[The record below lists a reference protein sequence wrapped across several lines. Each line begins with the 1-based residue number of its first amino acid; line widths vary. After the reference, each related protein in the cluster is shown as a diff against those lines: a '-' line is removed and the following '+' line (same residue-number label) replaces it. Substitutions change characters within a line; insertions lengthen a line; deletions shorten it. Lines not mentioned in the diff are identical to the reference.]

1 MNFKTL
7 LVFLLIGINCIA
19 QQFPYVT
26 VIDRDTVIVFSFSQG
41 LELSLRNE
49 ELKKYKELYDIQ
61 NVEIDKKDEIILS
74 KYHIIQD
81 QLSIIDSKNLIV
93 ESQIN
98 LLSICEE
105 EKLIIEEELSRQ
117 KRHKRI
123 ALISGFVIAV
133 VGIIF

>member
-7 LVFLLIGINCIA
+7 LVFLVMGLNCIA

-26 VIDRDTVIVFSFSQG
+26 VIENDTVIVFSFSQG

-49 ELKKYKELYDIQ
+49 ELKKYKELYEIQ
-61 NVEIDKKDEIILS
+61 NSEVNKKDEIILS
-74 KYHIIQD
+74 KSNIIQD
-81 QLSIIDSKNLIV
+81 QLSIIDSKDLIID
-93 ESQIN
+93 SKTN

-117 KRHKRI
+117 RRHKRI
-123 ALISGFVIAV
+123 ALASGFVIAV